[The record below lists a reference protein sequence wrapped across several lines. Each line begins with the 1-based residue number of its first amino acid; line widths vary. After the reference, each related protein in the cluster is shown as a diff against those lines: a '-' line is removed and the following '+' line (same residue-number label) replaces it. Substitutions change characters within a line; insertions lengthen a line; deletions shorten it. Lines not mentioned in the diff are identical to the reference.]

1 MFFRKRLPNKKSFK
15 NLNTSVLFVII
26 KMNVINSLIIG
37 GGCMPKT
44 TLQVI
49 QAIEDEARKIKLIYD
64 EKIAES
70 RLEIEDKLAE
80 DEVIFDH
87 ETEVMLSNLRE
98 KQEQELNEAEL
109 KLNRT
114 IETNKQKREQA
125 LTNRKND
132 LVQQIVQEVVSRY
145 GD

>member
-1 MFFRKRLPNKKSFK
+1 MVFA
-15 NLNTSVLFVII
+15 II
-26 KMNVINSLIIG
+26 VMYVINSLDRG

-49 QAIEDEARKIKLIYD
+49 QAIEDEARKIKQIYD
-64 EKIAES
+64 EKIAAS
-70 RLEIEDKLAE
+70 LAEIEEKLAE

-87 ETEVMLSNLRE
+87 ETELMLSDLRE
-98 KQEQELNEAEL
+98 KQQQELEEAEL
-109 KLNRT
+109 KLKRS
-114 IETNKQKREQA
+114 IETNKQKQEQA

-132 LVQQIVQEVVSRY
+132 LVQQIVQEVVKRY

>member
-1 MFFRKRLPNKKSFK
+1 MIF
-15 NLNTSVLFVII
+15 TII
-26 KMNVINSLIIG
+26 VMYVINSLDRG

-49 QAIEDEARKIKLIYD
+49 QAIEDEARKIKQIYD
-64 EKIAES
+64 EKIAAS
-70 RLEIEDKLAE
+70 LAEIEEKLAE

-87 ETEVMLSNLRE
+87 ETELMLSDLRE
-98 KQEQELNEAEL
+98 KQQQELEDAEL
-109 KLNRT
+109 KLKRS

-132 LVQQIVQEVVSRY
+132 LVQQIVQEVVKRY

>member
-1 MFFRKRLPNKKSFK
+1 
-15 NLNTSVLFVII
+15 
-26 KMNVINSLIIG
+26 
-37 GGCMPKT
+37 MPKT

>member
-1 MFFRKRLPNKKSFK
+1 MY
-15 NLNTSVLFVII
+15 
-26 KMNVINSLIIG
+26 VINSLDMG

-70 RLEIEDKLAE
+70 RNEIEEKLAE
-80 DEVIFDH
+80 DAVIFDH
-87 ETEVMLSNLRE
+87 ETEVMLSQLSE
-98 KQEQELNEAEL
+98 KQQAEL
-109 KLNRT
+109 EQAENKLNQT
-114 IETNKQKREQA
+114 IETNKLKREQA

-132 LVQQIVQEVVSRY
+132 LVQQIVQEVVNRY